1 MICPAGVDGA
11 SAPYPTLVGSI
22 INKFIRASLIPIR
35 QRWGAKVSQTLGTV
49 ILCVVTL
56 IFLIMITGAI
66 FTSLETWNYRE
77 NVYFTVVSLT
87 TVGFGDY
94 IPAQAGSQ
102 SHRVT
107 IQFYRFMNTVWL
119 LMGLSLVSAILAEF
133 QSIYRAVGNFFRI
146 HNCCKLV
153 KKKMVERQ
161 RARKFGL
168 ITERDIF

>member
-1 MICPAGVDGA
+1 M
-11 SAPYPTLVGSI
+11 
-22 INKFIRASLIPIR
+22 
-35 QRWGAKVSQTLGTV
+35 
-49 ILCVVTL
+49 
-56 IFLIMITGAI
+56 
-66 FTSLETWNYRE
+66 
-77 NVYFTVVSLT
+77 YFTVVSLT

-119 LMGLSLVSAILAEF
+119 LMGLLVSAILAEF
-133 QSIYRAVGNFFRI
+133 QSIYKAVGNFFRI

-161 RARKFGL
+161 ELESLDSSQKETSSKSNVQIAVSDKSGVK
-168 ITERDIF
+168 EVAENV